1 MKNELI
7 PFSFENM
14 PVRMTVIDGQEWWA
28 ARDVAVAL
36 GFKSPNRAFHLHC
49 KGIPKWNTLQ
59 TEGGTQQ
66 MRIINEGDVFRLMSH
81 SNLPTAQRFEK
92 WMFETVLPQIRKT
105 GGYAPLGTALANEG
119 VLAEFRRLQ
128 AETRAALTAVNKFV
142 EESQP
147 RIKLL
152 TSEKDRLRQLNRLY
166 EERDALRQQL
176 ARKNTPLTESERR
189 QILAC
194 AGRMPVAEIARY
206 TGRSG
211 TAVRKAIKKGGAV

>member
-1 MKNELI
+1 M
-7 PFSFENM
+7 
-14 PVRMTVIDGQEWWA
+14 
-28 ARDVAVAL
+28 
-36 GFKSPNRAFHLHC
+36 
-49 KGIPKWNTLQ
+49 
-59 TEGGTQQ
+59 
-66 MRIINEGDVFRLMSH
+66 
-81 SNLPTAQRFEK
+81 
-92 WMFETVLPQIRKT
+92 RKT
-105 GGYAPLGTALANEG
+105 GGYAPLGMALANEG